1 MTDLPKNPKKYRNS
15 YIYTEESDVD
25 SLVVEEA
32 FSSNEFQNWLLKKLS
47 EDYKNA
53 KFIGAWKNVDPI
65 RHGECDIVI
74 EFLINNKKTIILIED
89 KIDAPEQ
96 PQQSERYHETGKA
109 LLEQEKYYKYITC
122 LLSPDIYYKSDAPMK
137 KYEKRISY
145 EDMLE
150 WFEKQTDT
158 KRMQFKKM
166 VLENG
171 IERARTGWEKTP
183 DERTDNFYKYYEKL
197 ASETT
202 PELDYEYNTK
212 KGYTKDQSWVEM
224 KPTIFPSKPRVK
236 IQHKGDRGYV
246 DLQISDIDINEFKE
260 AMRAKIENDMLIKPT
275 GKSLS
280 VRILVPELPRAS
292 TIDSPEMYR
301 EDIVLALNA
310 AEKLR
315 KWYSDFKNEPIFNK
329 TIKKE

>member
-1 MTDLPKNPKKYRNS
+1 MTDLTKSPKKYRDS

-32 FSSNEFQNWLLKKLS
+32 FSSNEFQNWLLEKLS

-53 KFIGAWKNVDPI
+53 EFNGAWKNVMLAY
-65 RHGECDIVI
+65 GECDIVI
-74 EFLINNKKTIILIED
+74 EFLINNKITVILIED
-89 KIDAPEQ
+89 KIKALEQ
-96 PQQSERYHETGKA
+96 PNQAERYHKTGKA
-109 LLEQEKYYKYITC
+109 LVERKEVDRYVTC
-122 LLSPDIYYKSDAPMK
+122 LLAPRKYFKPGAPME
-137 KYEKRISY
+137 KYENRISY

-158 KRMQFKKM
+158 KRIQFKKM
-166 VLENG
+166 VLKNG
-171 IERARTGWEKTP
+171 IERKGYQQTP
-183 DERTDNFYKYYEKL
+183 DEKTDNFYKYYEKL
-197 ASETT
+197 VRETT
-202 PELDYEYNTK
+202 PELDYEYN
-212 KGYTKDQSWVEM
+212 GYNEGQSWVDI
-224 KPTIFPSKPRVK
+224 KSTIFPSNIR
-236 IQHKGDRGYV
+236 IIHKGNAGQV
-246 DLQISDIDINEFKE
+246 DLQISKIDINEFKE

-315 KWYSDFKNEPIFNK
+315 KWFSDFKNEPIFNK